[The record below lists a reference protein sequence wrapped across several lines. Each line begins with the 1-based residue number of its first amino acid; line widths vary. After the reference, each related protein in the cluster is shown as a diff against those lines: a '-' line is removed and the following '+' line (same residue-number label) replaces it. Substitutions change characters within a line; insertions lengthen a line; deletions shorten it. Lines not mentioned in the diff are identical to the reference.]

1 MQLCLG
7 TRTLVPP
14 HFFGGIFWWCTHIYA
29 CSLLRE
35 KNRKCHKYTWEKD
48 KLIFLMSILE
58 ITIKN
63 SCQLERAPEFWCP
76 GTRTLVPFK
85 VDNRFFVLISKMG
98 FRNINLSFFPSV
110 FMCSRHFLF
119 LLEHCQHKWEYTIKK
134 TPKKMGGHQ
143 SSGARA
149 VDVSGSTWAVV
160 SVARDGKDWWRGS
173 LSGQF
178 RSFLSVRTKF
188 PKNLICK
195 IWQQMFIKD
204 WKTRQNWP

>member
-1 MQLCLG
+1 MYFLHPIWHIFYSICAFWHPISSDYFLQPISVIFVTQLS
-7 TRTLVPP
+7 
-14 HFFGGIFWWCTHIYA
+14 IFEHPICGVFAGAPTNEDTQPRKHW
-29 CSLLRE
+29 
-35 KNRKCHKYTWEKD
+35 KNCG
-48 KLIFLMSILE
+48 
-58 ITIKN
+58 
-63 SCQLERAPEFWCP
+63 CP
-76 GTRTLVPFK
+76 GTKTLVPFQ

-149 VDVSGSTWAVV
+149 VDVSGSTWPVV

-195 IWQQMFIKD
+195 TWQQMFIKD
-204 WKTRQNWP
+204 WKARQNWP